1 MAQKKIAIF
10 GASYL
15 QLPLV
20 LKAKEMGIETHCFA
34 WKEGAVCDAYAD
46 FFYPISVTE
55 KEAILDICKQV
66 NINGVLTIAT
76 DLPVTTI
83 AYVATEMNLIGNS
96 VFSASVSTDKFKMRE
111 TLQQNNVPIPQYQL
125 VDSFTQISKDF
136 SLPYIIKP
144 TDRSGSRGIHL
155 ISKPEELERAF
166 MNSQNES
173 FSKSILVEQFIVG
186 HEVSVECISY
196 KGEHVILAV
205 TDKQTTGAPYFVEL
219 AHHQPSLVNNTI
231 HNKIC
236 KVTIDALNAL
246 QIKNG
251 ASHTELKID
260 AEGRVFVIEVGARM
274 GGDFIGSH
282 LVELSTGFDFLKAV
296 IEVATDTFHLP
307 ERVESKGYSGVFFLC
322 KNTEKIQ
329 PYFDKKYDFEV
340 KKEIFYQEL
349 KEITNSNDRSGYLIY
364 SGNKKIDLL

>member
-1 MAQKKIAIF
+1 MAQKKIAII

-20 LKAKEMGIETHCFA
+20 LKAKELGIETHCFA
-34 WKEGAVCDAYAD
+34 WKEGAVCDTYAD

-55 KEAILDICKQV
+55 KEAILDVCKQV
-66 NINGVLTIAT
+66 NIDGVLTIAT

-111 TLQQNNVPIPQYQL
+111 TLQQNNVRIPQYQL
-125 VDSFTQISKDF
+125 VDNFKHISKDF

-155 ISKPEELERAF
+155 ISKLEELESAF
-166 MNSQNES
+166 VNSQRES
-173 FSKSILVEQFIVG
+173 FSKNILVEQFIVG
-186 HEVSVECISY
+186 HEVSVESISY
-196 KGEHVILAV
+196 KGEHTILAV

-219 AHHQPSLVNNTI
+219 AHHQPSLVDEATY
-231 HNKIC
+231 NKIFST
-236 KVTIDALNAL
+236 TINSLNAL
-246 QIKNG
+246 QIENG

-260 AEGRVFVIEVGARM
+260 ADGNVFVIEVGSRM

-282 LVELSTGFDFLKAV
+282 LVKLSTGFDFVKAV
-296 IEVATDTFHLP
+296 IDVATNQFYLP
-307 ERVESKGYSGVFFLC
+307 DQVKSIKHSGVFFLC

-329 PYFDKKYDFEV
+329 PYFDKKIDFEV
-340 KKEIFYQEL
+340 EKKVFNQEL

-364 SGNKKIDLL
+364 CADRKIDLL